1 MNNHLSY
8 CGLVDPRISA
18 SDKGGKYLVFV
29 SSRSVKMRG
38 FSFLSL
44 HAFWGKCV
52 YFSIFWRKCT
62 ILFNTFVHFI
72 IQKFKQQHT
81 FLNTEKAK
89 DCKKNTHQSSNL
101 EGRSHLDFQD
111 RIQPVIHDISFTEFV
126 LFQKQLEL
134 KNLPFLL
141 S

>member
-1 MNNHLSY
+1 M
-8 CGLVDPRISA
+8 
-18 SDKGGKYLVFV
+18 
-29 SSRSVKMRG
+29 
-38 FSFLSL
+38 
-44 HAFWGKCV
+44 
-52 YFSIFWRKCT
+52 
-62 ILFNTFVHFI
+62 FNTFVHFI
-72 IQKFKQQHT
+72 IQKLKKQHT
-81 FLNTEKAK
+81 FLKTEKAK